1 MEKLLVIDDNV
12 EFLSDV
18 ESLLR
23 DRYTVTKAPSGGRG
37 LALLE
42 SEQFSA
48 VLLDLMMPDLH
59 GLDVLRRIHAEIDPH
74 LPVIIVTDVHEV
86 DAAVEAMKYG
96 AYDFIPKSF
105 NLELLS
111 AKILKALERRSLEI
125 RVGAMASAQAE
136 QYDRLVCVS
145 PAMQK
150 INFEITRLAA
160 LPFSVLIIG
169 ETGVGKDLTAF
180 ELHRRG
186 PRRDRPFIPVAM
198 RTFSETIIESELF
211 GHEKGAFSGA
221 DKAKIGKLEAANGG
235 SVYIPEVSSLSEPL
249 QLKLLQFMQYKTI
262 SRVGQ
267 DSRKPER
274 RLDVRIIMA
283 TNERLE
289 DVVKSGKMREDFYH
303 RISGVKL
310 QLPPLRE
317 RTADIG
323 PLAEYFLQKFVGGAE
338 GLEFSFDPEV
348 LDAFRGYRWPGNVR
362 ELENVIKNAIAYAA
376 GGRLTRVDFPHLHDA
391 RPEPD
396 PCRACLATRF
406 AAMPHYDV
414 VESSLKRAY
423 FAEVLRRS
431 GNNVT
436 RAADVAGLTPQGFR
450 KIMSN
455 FDIRKD

>member
-12 EFLSDV
+12 EFLNDV
-18 ESLLR
+18 ESLLC
-23 DRYTVTKAPSGGRG
+23 DRYTVVKASSGGRG
-37 LALLE
+37 LSLMEA
-42 SEQFSA
+42 EQFSA

-59 GLDVLRRIHAEIDPH
+59 GLEVLKRIHADIDPH

-86 DAAVEAMKYG
+86 DAAVEAMKHG
-96 AYDFIPKSF
+96 AYDFIAKSF

-125 RVGAMASAQAE
+125 RIGAMASAQAE
-136 QYDRLVCVS
+136 QYDRLVGVS

-160 LPFSVLIIG
+160 LPFSVLISG

-221 DKAKIGKLEAANGG
+221 DKAKVGKLEAANGG
-235 SVYIPEVSSLSEPL
+235 SVYIPEVSSLSEAM

-262 SRVGQ
+262 ARVGQ
-267 DSRKPER
+267 DPRKPER

-289 DVVKSGKMREDFYH
+289 DVVKSGKMR
-303 RISGVKL
+303 
-310 QLPPLRE
+310 
-317 RTADIG
+317 
-323 PLAEYFLQKFVGGAE
+323 
-338 GLEFSFDPEV
+338 
-348 LDAFRGYRWPGNVR
+348 
-362 ELENVIKNAIAYAA
+362 
-376 GGRLTRVDFPHLHDA
+376 
-391 RPEPD
+391 
-396 PCRACLATRF
+396 
-406 AAMPHYDV
+406 
-414 VESSLKRAY
+414 
-423 FAEVLRRS
+423 
-431 GNNVT
+431 
-436 RAADVAGLTPQGFR
+436 
-450 KIMSN
+450 
-455 FDIRKD
+455 